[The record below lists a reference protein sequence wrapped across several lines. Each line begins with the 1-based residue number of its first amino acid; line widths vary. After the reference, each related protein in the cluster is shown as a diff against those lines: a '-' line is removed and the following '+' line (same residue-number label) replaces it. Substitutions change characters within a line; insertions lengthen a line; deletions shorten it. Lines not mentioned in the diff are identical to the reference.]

1 MNFEK
6 TTGYINIPDQNVVY
20 TRIDEE
26 DEGGLGQGL
35 GGVDADNLKDLNEGQ
50 KMVFKMQDAEK
61 NSKMINA
68 NDIEEPQLLTGMAL
82 NMAGEENRKI
92 ADGLGTTG
100 FEALGIEDEFDTKD
114 KLEEKKRAAQST
126 LFREREVDNLQAL
139 IYGKPKEDDNE

>member
-26 DEGGLGQGL
+26 DQAGLGQGL
-35 GGVDADNLKDLNEGQ
+35 SGVDGDNTRELNEGQ

-68 NDIEEPQLLTGMAL
+68 GDIEEPQLLAGMTLNIQGQQNKEMAHQLANTGPL
-82 NMAGEENRKI
+82 
-92 ADGLGTTG
+92 
-100 FEALGIEDEFDTKD
+100 ALGLDDTDNFVNKE
-114 KLEEKKRAAQST
+114 KQEAKKRELLST
-126 LFREREVDNLQAL
+126 LFREREVDSLQAL
-139 IYGKPKEDDNE
+139 IYGKPK